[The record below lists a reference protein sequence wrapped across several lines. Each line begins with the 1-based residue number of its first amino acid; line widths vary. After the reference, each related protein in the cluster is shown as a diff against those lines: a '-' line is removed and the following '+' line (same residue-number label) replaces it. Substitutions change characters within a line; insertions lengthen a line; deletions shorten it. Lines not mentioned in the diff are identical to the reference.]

1 MKCCGNC
8 AICEL
13 EVDKRACCA
22 VQTLR
27 NLVEVKALLLEVRSM
42 LSVRDVDSFASIPN
56 IETEP
61 TALGAVKRRV
71 KEG

>member
-8 AICEL
+8 AVCEL
-13 EVDKRACCA
+13 EVNKEACCA

-27 NLVEVKALLLEVRSM
+27 NIVEVKGLLVEVRSLLRAKNI
-42 LSVRDVDSFASIPN
+42 DTFASIPE

-61 TALGAVKRRV
+61 TALGAVI
-71 KEG
+71 E

>member
-13 EVDKRACCA
+13 EVNKEACCA

-27 NLVEVKALLLEVRSM
+27 NIIEVKGLLVEVRSLLSAKEL
-42 LSVRDVDSFASIPN
+42 DTFASIPD

-61 TALGAVKRRV
+61 TDLGAVK
-71 KEG
+71 E

>member
-8 AICEL
+8 AVCEL
-13 EVDKRACCA
+13 EVNKEACCA

-27 NLVEVKALLLEVRSM
+27 NIIEVKGLLVEVRSLLSAKDL
-42 LSVRDVDSFASIPN
+42 DTFASIPD

-61 TALGAVKRRV
+61 TALGTV
-71 KEG
+71 KE

>member
-8 AICEL
+8 AVCEL
-13 EVDKRACCA
+13 EVNKEACCA

-27 NLVEVKALLLEVRSM
+27 NIIEVKGLLVEMRSM
-42 LSVRDVDSFASIPN
+42 LSAKDIDTFASIPD

-61 TALGAVKRRV
+61 TALGAVI
-71 KEG
+71 E

>member
-8 AICEL
+8 SLCEL
-13 EVDKRACCA
+13 DVNKEACCA

-27 NLVEVKALLLEVRSM
+27 NIIEVKGLLVELRALLSAKAF
-42 LSVRDVDSFASIPN
+42 DTFASIPE

-61 TALGAVKRRV
+61 TALGAVK
-71 KEG
+71 E

>member
-8 AICEL
+8 SICEL
-13 EVDKRACCA
+13 DVNKQACCA

-27 NLVEVKALLLEVRSM
+27 NIVEVKGLLVELRSL
-42 LSVRDVDSFASIPN
+42 LSAKAVDTFASIPD

-61 TALGAVKRRV
+61 TVPGAVK
-71 KEG
+71 E

>member
-13 EVDKRACCA
+13 EVDKGACCA

-27 NLVEVKALLLEVRSM
+27 NLIEVKALMVEVRSM
-42 LSVRDVDSFASIPN
+42 LSAKGVDAFATIPD

-61 TALGAVKRRV
+61 TALGAVKRRT

>member
-13 EVDKRACCA
+13 QVNKEACCA
-22 VQTLR
+22 IQTLR
-27 NLVEVKALLLEVRSM
+27 NIVEVKGLLIEVRS
-42 LSVRDVDSFASIPN
+42 LLNEKGADAFASIPN

-61 TALGAVKRRV
+61 TALGAVI
-71 KEG
+71 E